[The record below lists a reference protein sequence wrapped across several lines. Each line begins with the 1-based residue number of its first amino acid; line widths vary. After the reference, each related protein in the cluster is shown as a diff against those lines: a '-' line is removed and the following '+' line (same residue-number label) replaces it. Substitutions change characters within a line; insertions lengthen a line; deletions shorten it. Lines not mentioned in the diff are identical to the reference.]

1 MVHSMVHC
9 YCFIKVDLTYSYI
22 SLNAYLWFKIG
33 VYVSTWY
40 SELTRNNVGIQPQC
54 CVRQY

>member
-1 MVHSMVHC
+1 MVHC
-9 YCFIKVDLTYSYI
+9 YCSIKVDLTYSYI

-33 VYVSTWY
+33 VYLSTWY
-40 SELTRNNVGIQPQC
+40 SELTRNNVGIQPQY